1 MDSVLY
7 CIPTHRVG
15 KGLANYVLYGLYIQP
30 YIFCCH
36 LLVYIYP
43 YITSSAPDR
52 SHGPKRTTCSYGTS
66 PTFRCAFQ
74 TPPAGF
80 TCCRGAVSSLPREGR
95 PSPRLPIALFYAQLH
110 RLVALAP
117 LSLLPIPHTDPLRA
131 IACGQLLRPWWPWQ
145 QRQTGSHRSAP
156 ARIRGCLTPIIIEV
170 SARKVNKQHVRV
182 IALRKLVP
190 SRCLLC
196 RLSDFFIPGLQA
208 AFLPQAIKCARPDRP
223 ALDATPNP

>member
-52 SHGPKRTTCSYGTS
+52 SRSPKRITCSYGTS

-80 TCCRGAVSSLPREGR
+80 TCCQSAVSSIPTRRTTTSAAAHRALLRSAPPSCSACTFEPPTDTAHR
-95 PSPRLPIALFYAQLH
+95 PAAHHSVRSALSS
-110 RLVALAP
+110 LVALATTSSGFASVSSGTGRTIVSRP
-117 LSLLPIPHTDPLRA
+117 FSLLER
-131 IACGQLLRPWWPWQ
+131 
-145 QRQTGSHRSAP
+145 
-156 ARIRGCLTPIIIEV
+156 
-170 SARKVNKQHVRV
+170 
-182 IALRKLVP
+182 
-190 SRCLLC
+190 
-196 RLSDFFIPGLQA
+196 
-208 AFLPQAIKCARPDRP
+208 
-223 ALDATPNP
+223 